1 MIVKARDDGM
11 AYVTFVDSGDD
22 DEKVFQIP
30 RYIHQKT
37 LVLLSSIS
45 GVQAAMHCAEGRW
58 HRC

>member
-45 GVQAAMHCAEGRW
+45 GVQVAMHCA
-58 HRC
+58 